1 MPWNFRIYNKSNM
14 ESVPTSDVSADISK
28 PDDNN
33 YKYIDD
39 VCVYTDPN
47 TKKEYTWNKE
57 KNTWIEKGFENYE
70 YDEILKTYKYVDKH
84 TNTSYIWDQKSN
96 KWEVEKKETIS
107 LVEEK
112 DIDNDNDDE
121 EFDDDDDKIRVKHTV
136 MRQDMSKGKYGH
148 DGLTQTYT
156 DPADGTVY
164 IWDRE
169 KNAWFPKIDD
179 DFLAH
184 YQLSYGFNSND
195 NDNAIANGNNI
206 TTTKET
212 KTTEIQ
218 NLESTQEFRINV
230 CDEKSLDKSE
240 AEKRKLPPQSSEPDW
255 FEVDEEHNTKV
266 YVSNLPINITEQE
279 FIDLMQKCGL
289 IMKDI
294 DSGQMKIKLYTEKGT
309 DILKGDALCTYI
321 KRESVD
327 LALKLLDGYKFREKE
342 IHVEIAK
349 FTMRGEKYDPSLK
362 PKKKKRK
369 DREKI
374 KKIQEKLFDWRPDK
388 MIGERGKHEN
398 VVIVKNLFEKETF
411 DNDVSLLLEYQ
422 NDLREECSKC
432 GVVKKVIVYDRH
444 PEGVAQINFKEPD
457 AADACVQLLNNR
469 WFGQRKITAETWD
482 GKTKYKVIETPAET
496 EERLKKWEAYLIATG
511 SNEKNSA
518 HESDSDSVKT
528 KSGGESDDETP
539 SINQT
544 SKNEN

>member
-1 MPWNFRIYNKSNM
+1 M
-14 ESVPTSDVSADISK
+14 ESISSPVTPDVLNSDS
-28 PDDNN
+28 N

-39 VCVYTDPN
+39 VCVYTDPK

-57 KNTWIEKGFENYE
+57 KNTWVEKGFENYE
-70 YDEILKTYKYVDKH
+70 FDDIHKTYKYIDKQ
-84 TNTSYIWDQKSN
+84 TNVSYMWNQKCN
-96 KWEVEKKETIS
+96 KWDIEKKETIS
-107 LVEEK
+107 LIEEK
-112 DIDNDNDDE
+112 NVDDDNGEE
-121 EFDDDDDKIRVKHTV
+121 EFDDDEDNDQGRTKRIV

-148 DGLTQTYT
+148 DGTTQTYT

-184 YQLSYGFNSND
+184 YQLSYGFNSNE
-195 NDNAIANGNNI
+195 N
-206 TTTKET
+206 TTKSVSDTNTSSET
-212 KTTEIQ
+212 KVNEIQ
-218 NLESTQEFRINV
+218 NIETTPESNV
-230 CDEKSLDKSE
+230 ISNENSE
-240 AEKRKLPPQSSEPDW
+240 IGKRKLLHQPSEPDW

-266 YVSNLPINITEQE
+266 YVSNLPLDITEQE

-294 DSGQMKIKLYTEKGT
+294 DNGRMKIKLYTERGT

-327 LALKLLDGYKFREKE
+327 LALKLLDGYKFRDKE

-349 FTMRGEKYDPSLK
+349 FVMRGAKYDPSLK

-369 DREKI
+369 DKEKI

-388 MIGERGKHEN
+388 MRGERGKHEN
-398 VVIVKNLFEKETF
+398 VVIVKNLFEKEIF

-432 GVVKKVIVYDRH
+432 GVVKK
-444 PEGVAQINFKEPD
+444 
-457 AADACVQLLNNR
+457 NN
-469 WFGQRKITAETWD
+469 
-482 GKTKYKVIETPAET
+482 
-496 EERLKKWEAYLIATG
+496 
-511 SNEKNSA
+511 
-518 HESDSDSVKT
+518 SV
-528 KSGGESDDETP
+528 
-539 SINQT
+539 
-544 SKNEN
+544 